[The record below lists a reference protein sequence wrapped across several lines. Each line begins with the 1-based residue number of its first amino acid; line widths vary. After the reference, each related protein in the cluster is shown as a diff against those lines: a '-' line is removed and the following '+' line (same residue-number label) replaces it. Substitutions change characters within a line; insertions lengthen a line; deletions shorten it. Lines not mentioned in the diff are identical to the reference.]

1 MLALAHARVGE
12 QRALEVVQRVAR
24 GGRIVVAH
32 GRQLLRRAR
41 RQRRQLLEHS
51 RHCLERHATA
61 LVGERDHHVG
71 PGDAG
76 QRLERVELERR
87 EVVEAVDE
95 HRRIAPRRRV
105 APQRVE
111 RAPGEELGIDE
122 PGVLEPLPVARV
134 DRRHLARVGGA
145 RAVARPVAQ
154 GLREARGLHHRAL
167 ELSNQAHGGPHKPGP
182 PRGALERLKVE
193 RADCLLH
200 DQLALHI
207 RGQARAEPGPRG
219 DLLEQP
225 LEAHDP
231 RAEHRA
237 AVGQL
242 ALGVLDVLERRHDQD
257 RLLVEPRAV
266 RAEQNAG
273 LAGVGGSGD

>member
-1 MLALAHARVGE
+1 MLALPNTRVGE

-24 GGRIVVAH
+24 GSRVMIAH
-32 GRQLLRRAR
+32 GRQLLRRPGS
-41 RQRRQLLEHS
+41 QRRQLLEHS
-51 RHCLERHATA
+51 RHRLERHAAA
-61 LVGERDHHVG
+61 LVGERDHRVG

-105 APQRVE
+105 APERVE
-111 RAPGEELGIDE
+111 RAPGEELGIGE
-122 PGVLEPLPVARV
+122 PGIFEPLPVARV
-134 DRRHLARVGGA
+134 DRRDLARVGGA

-167 ELSNQAHGGPHKPGP
+167 ELSNQAHGGAYEPGP
-182 PRGALERLKVE
+182 PRRAPERLEIE
-193 RADCLLH
+193 RADSLLH

-207 RGQARAEPGPRG
+207 RGQARAEPGSRG